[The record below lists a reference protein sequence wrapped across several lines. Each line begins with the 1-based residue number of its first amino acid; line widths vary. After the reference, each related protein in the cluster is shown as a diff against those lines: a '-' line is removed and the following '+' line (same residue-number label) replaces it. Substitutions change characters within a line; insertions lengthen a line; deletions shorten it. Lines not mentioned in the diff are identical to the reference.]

1 MDNLNAPW
9 RIDYI
14 LAPKQPSPDGQSI
27 FSEIANSSDD
37 EANLVLARGE
47 TCYIV
52 LNAYPYNCG
61 HAMVIP
67 YRQVADLTDRLTTG
81 LRVRDPDDVAFCERV
96 AWLVRQGR
104 LPAGLVDST
113 YTWAIQRGRK
123 HPFPAFE
130 HVIRLQAA
138 KLGVPL

>member
-1 MDNLNAPW
+1 MVRQTAL
-9 RIDYI
+9 RLI
-14 LAPKQPSPDGQSI
+14 
-27 FSEIANSSDD
+27 
-37 EANLVLARGE
+37 VLAALGVVVAWSVGPMPACVADE
-47 TCYIV
+47 
-52 LNAYPYNCG
+52 
-61 HAMVIP
+61 
-67 YRQVADLTDRLTTG
+67 VADLTDRLTTG

-113 YTWAIQRGRK
+113 YTWAIERGRK

-138 KLGVPL
+138 KLGVSL

>member
-1 MDNLNAPW
+1 VVRQTAL
-9 RIDYI
+9 RLI
-14 LAPKQPSPDGQSI
+14 
-27 FSEIANSSDD
+27 
-37 EANLVLARGE
+37 VLAALG
-47 TCYIV
+47 V
-52 LNAYPYNCG
+52 VVAWPVG
-61 HAMVIP
+61 PIP
-67 YRQVADLTDRLTTG
+67 ACVADEVADLTDRLTTG

-113 YTWAIQRGRK
+113 YTWAIERGRK